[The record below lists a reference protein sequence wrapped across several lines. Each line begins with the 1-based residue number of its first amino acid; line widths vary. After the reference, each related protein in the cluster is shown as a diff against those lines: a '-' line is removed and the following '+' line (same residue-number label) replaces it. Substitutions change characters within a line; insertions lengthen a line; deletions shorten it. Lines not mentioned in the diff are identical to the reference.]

1 MRTRHRRGHPGGA
14 GRTRGSERG
23 VALVEFALIGPLLVF
38 LLLGI
43 VDFGLNLSNQ
53 IGVRQG
59 VREGA
64 RQASVAN
71 FGPTASCGATFTTPG
86 TPNMQKLICF
96 TKSRSDVS
104 SSKVSVAI
112 RFDPGSASYPAPVAG
127 NPAPVGNGIVV
138 CAVTP
143 LVSPSKLLSPM
154 LDGKYIKS
162 KTTMRIEKGSGVA
175 ELQANEADPTG
186 ANWSWCTP

>member
-1 MRTRHRRGHPGGA
+1 
-14 GRTRGSERG
+14 
-23 VALVEFALIGPLLVF
+23 VEFAIIAPLLFF

-43 VDFGLNLSNQ
+43 VDFGINLSNS
-53 IGVRQG
+53 ISLRQG

-64 RQASVAN
+64 RQGTVAN
-71 FGPTASCGATFTTPG
+71 FGSTASCGVTFATAGST
-86 TPNMQKLICF
+86 NMQKLICL
-96 TKSRSDVS
+96 TRSRTDMTSADAA
-104 SSKVSVAI
+104 VAI
-112 RFDPGSASYPAPVAG
+112 RFDPGSTSYPAPVAG
-127 NPAPVGNGIVV
+127 TDAPVGNGLVV

-143 LVSPSKLLSPM
+143 MTSASKLLSPI

-175 ELQANEADPTG
+175 ESQANMTDPTG